1 MNEIYVLTNRLGK
14 YDDNTTIVTQE
25 VLNTMGP
32 IPATT
37 SVTKYVPADL
47 SKNLEKELATSCEA
61 ARLLQ
66 DLLQQRGQLITKLQA
81 EKQEWEAT
89 QKELLQQL
97 DLLQDKAAAA
107 QVKAAAPA
115 PAPAPAPVVQ
125 VAAPAVPEPS
135 RLWHLDIT
143 PYYVPSYGK
152 DFSSKSMMEK
162 YCAKLEQCVAFVH
175 GPNAADHNKVQIV
188 VKEIEL
194 VNNVE

>member
-1 MNEIYVLTNRLGK
+1 MNEIYVLTNRLFK
-14 YDDNTTIVTQE
+14 HDDNISIVSKE
-25 VLNTMGP
+25 FLDAMGP
-32 IPATT
+32 LPATT
-37 SVTKYVPADL
+37 TVTKYVPAEVGKD
-47 SKNLEKELATSCEA
+47 LEKELATSCEA

-115 PAPAPAPVVQ
+115 PAPAPVAQ
-125 VAAPAVPEPS
+125 VAEPAAREPS
-135 RLWHLDIT
+135 GLWHLDIT

-162 YCAKLEQCVAFVH
+162 YCAKLEQCVAFVY
-175 GPNAADHNKVQIV
+175 GPNATDYNKVQIV

-194 VNNVE
+194 VKNVE